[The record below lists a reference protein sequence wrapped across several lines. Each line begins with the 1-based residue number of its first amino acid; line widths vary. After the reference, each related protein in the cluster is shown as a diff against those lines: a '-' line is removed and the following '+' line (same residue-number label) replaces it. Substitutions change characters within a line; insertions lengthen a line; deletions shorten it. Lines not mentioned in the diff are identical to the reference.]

1 MRFNVTSEP
10 MGSDETQVQTVLIVS
25 MTTTSSD
32 VRILRHINALRQD
45 FQIITMGYGGQ
56 PVGVKQHIE
65 MPKHLPYLPLNLRAL
80 LPHVLQQFELSS
92 QYTAAIQFASEAIG
106 SLQFDLALLNDVQTL
121 PLMEQLSTPTIV
133 DMHEYAPREMDD
145 DWRFRLFLMRYYTWL
160 CATYLPRARS
170 VCTVSQTLASEYSRN
185 FGVDVKVIQNARE
198 SRDLQVRETQARPL
212 RLVHAGLAAS
222 SRKLERM
229 IDAIDG
235 HPDYELDLYLVPA
248 PRQASYAR
256 LKNRVRSSN
265 NVRVVSPV
273 PAHVLPETLNEYD
286 LSLIFMSS
294 DSFSVRHCMPNKLFD
309 SIQARVGIVASPLP
323 DVKDFVDRYEV
334 GVSAEDFSAGALREC
349 LEKLNIEQVN
359 SFKVAC
365 DSVAKRI
372 NAESEAVK
380 LRNLIRS
387 SR

>member
-1 MRFNVTSEP
+1 
-10 MGSDETQVQTVLIVS
+10 
-25 MTTTSSD
+25 
-32 VRILRHINALRQD
+32 
-45 FQIITMGYGGQ
+45 
-56 PVGVKQHIE
+56 
-65 MPKHLPYLPLNLRAL
+65 
-80 LPHVLQQFELSS
+80 
-92 QYTAAIQFASEAIG
+92 
-106 SLQFDLALLNDVQTL
+106 
-121 PLMEQLSTPTIV
+121 
-133 DMHEYAPREMDD
+133 
-145 DWRFRLFLMRYYTWL
+145 
-160 CATYLPRARS
+160 
-170 VCTVSQTLASEYSRN
+170 
-185 FGVDVKVIQNARE
+185 
-198 SRDLQVRETQARPL
+198 
-212 RLVHAGLAAS
+212 
-222 SRKLERM
+222 M